1 MKRENI
7 KTADEFREL
16 ADKFVTLNSQITKLK
31 TEEEAE
37 KNALTLKYA
46 TLRKNVDD
54 EAKDILKELK
64 KYIKK
69 ESARKELFGKGKR
82 SGESTLAVFGYRD
95 DPPALKTLD
104 KGGLAELA
112 ADLYAQGKT
121 DYVLVSHDYA
131 IDIAKVKD
139 LLPGALAELGMRWV
153 VDTKFFVEMKEKTI
167 TPRVAVQA

>member
-16 ADKFVTLNSQITKLK
+16 ADKFVTLHAQITKLK

-37 KNALTLKYA
+37 KNALKLKYA

-54 EAKDILKELK
+54 EAKDILKYLK